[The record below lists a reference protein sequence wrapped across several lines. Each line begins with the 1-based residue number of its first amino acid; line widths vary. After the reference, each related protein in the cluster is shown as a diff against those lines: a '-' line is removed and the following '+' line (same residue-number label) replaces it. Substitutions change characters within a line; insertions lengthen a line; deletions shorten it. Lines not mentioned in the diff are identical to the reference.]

1 MESRP
6 LDATEI
12 QSEILQRDMQT
23 EMIFCVNCKKQV
35 PKMLFCPNCGYPLY
49 IEGKEKPGEGEI
61 EDSASEIE
69 TETQEEA
76 PKPVLEIEEE
86 PLASE
91 EPAREMV
98 EEVESE
104 TPEESLASEE
114 PPIEVADEVETESL
128 KEPLVSEESPRE
140 VVDEVKT
147 KSPEGPRKQKSFFA
161 RARSLMGLGVEK
173 ADATVEHE
181 EEAEDIDAVTSPDE
195 PEIPEP
201 EVEGGED
208 DMDMKDDWVFSADD
222 PSMTHEAEHDEMD
235 STPAY
240 VEPAFE
246 IEVSPDY
253 EIDPKLVEAQ
263 EGLFKSLSMKLW
275 LVDLLR
281 KGEVDEEQ
289 YVKKSRD
296 YEAELGRLSGLRRE
310 SLARSKDLEP
320 LYRSLREASVSLSEL
335 KVKKDLGLISDEEYG
350 VKTPFYEWDIDHLE
364 GLIAGRKAEAAFL
377 EDPRRVI
384 SADEFLRMKILA
396 EDCLRSVEMGEVR
409 GVGSD
414 MLSAVRE
421 SLRKNRDFLEG
432 FTQI

>member
-1 MESRP
+1 LENRP

-49 IEGKEKPGEGEI
+49 IEGKEKSGEGEI

-69 TETQEEA
+69 TETHEEA
-76 PKPVLEIEEE
+76 PKPILEIEEE
-86 PLASE
+86 PRALE

-98 EEVESE
+98 EEVESDI
-104 TPEESLASEE
+104 TEESLTSEE
-114 PPIEVADEVETESL
+114 LPWEVADKMETESL

-140 VVDEVKT
+140 VTDEVTT
-147 KSPEGPRKQKSFFA
+147 KSPEEPRKQKSFFA
-161 RARSLMGLGVEK
+161 RARSLMGFGGEK
-173 ADATVEHE
+173 VDVTVEHK
-181 EEAEDIDAVTSPDE
+181 EEAEDVDVETSPDE

-208 DMDMKDDWVFSADD
+208 DMEMKDDWVFSADE
-222 PSMTHEAEHDEMD
+222 PSLTHEAEQDNVD

-246 IEVSPDY
+246 IEASPDF
-253 EIDPKLVEAQ
+253 EIDPKLVEVQ

-281 KGEVDEEQ
+281 KGDVDEEQ
-289 YVKKSRD
+289 YVKKSKE
-296 YEAELGRLSGLRRE
+296 YETELGRLSELRRE
-310 SLARSKDLEP
+310 SLARFKDLEP

-335 KVKKDLGLISDEEYG
+335 KVKRDLRLISDEEYG
-350 VKTPFYEWDIDHLE
+350 VKTPFYRWDIDHLE

-414 MLSAVRE
+414 TLSALRE

>member
-49 IEGKEKPGEGEI
+49 IEGKEKPGEGVI

-76 PKPVLEIEEE
+76 PKPLFKIEEE
-86 PLASE
+86 PLASDE
-91 EPAREMV
+91 SPRELV

-104 TPEESLASEE
+104 TTEEPLAS
-114 PPIEVADEVETESL
+114 D
-128 KEPLVSEESPRE
+128 ESPRE
-140 VVDEVKT
+140 LVEEVKT
-147 KSPEGPRKQKSFFA
+147 KSPQEPRKQKSFFA
-161 RARSLMGLGVEK
+161 RARSLMGFSGEK
-173 ADATVEHE
+173 SDVIVEHK
-181 EEAEDIDAVTSPDE
+181 EEAEGVSIETNLDE

-208 DMDMKDDWVFSADD
+208 DMEMKDDWVFSADE
-222 PSMTHEAEHDEMD
+222 PSLTHEAEHDEMD
-235 STPAY
+235 SMPAY
-240 VEPAFE
+240 VDPAFE
-246 IEVSPDY
+246 IEVSPNF
-253 EIDPKLVEAQ
+253 EIDPKLVEVQ
-263 EGLFKSLSMKLW
+263 EGLFKNLSMKLW

-289 YVKKSRD
+289 YVKKSGE

-310 SLARSKDLEP
+310 SLARSKNLEP

-335 KVKKDLGLISDEEYG
+335 KVKRDLGLISDEEYG
-350 VKTPFYEWDIDHLE
+350 VKTPFFEWDIDHLE
-364 GLIAGRKAEAAFL
+364 GLIAGRKTDAAFL

-414 MLSAVRE
+414 TLSAVRE
-421 SLRKNRDFLEG
+421 SLRETRDFLEG